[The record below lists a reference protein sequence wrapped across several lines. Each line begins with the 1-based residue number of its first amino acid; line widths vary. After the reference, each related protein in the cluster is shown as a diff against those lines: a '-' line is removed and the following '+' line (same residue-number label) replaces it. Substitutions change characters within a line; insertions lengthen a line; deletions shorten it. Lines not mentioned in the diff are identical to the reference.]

1 MPTNPSEKVTSSTML
16 WGDQVALVDAD
27 QLMDAQNSRSPFW
40 NDYSPGG
47 SPVIYYFGGGRRRFV
62 RASNPYL

>member
-1 MPTNPSEKVTSSTML
+1 ML